1 MPISYSYFLEH
12 NLAEIILYCHLISLG
27 HKSTCNY
34 QFLSHSQVPATNI
47 HSFTVIMNKQTHFK
61 PFDTKFKIVFQHK
74 TVVTPC
80 EAPLIPTF
88 GLRFCDFASI
98 TQASIN
104 NKFLIGICPC
114 TFFWTNVI
122 YWLLSDLTSSYLFTK
137 CRCRRRHHLDEQ
149 ATQSIRAPIITE
161 TSTST
166 SSLTIFSNTLMP
178 NSWKYFF
185 VLRCFKFFF
194 LLLHFLHCNVHVF
207 PEAPNLNVLCG
218 LSTLINLSTTWN
230 STSRGCI
237 LLSYNFERPKL
248 SLVSYLNSLICL
260 VKQHVLLMKLCFP
273 LGEWPYICRVI
284 ETYVV
289 MLYSYSLEIF

>member
-1 MPISYSYFLEH
+1 MPISYSYFLEP

-88 GLRFCDFASI
+88 RLRFCDFASI

-104 NKFLIGICPC
+104 NEFLIGICPC

-149 ATQSIRAPIITE
+149 ATQFHKGTNYYRNIDIE
-161 TSTST
+161 
-166 SSLTIFSNTLMP
+166 LD
-178 NSWKYFF
+178 
-185 VLRCFKFFF
+185 
-194 LLLHFLHCNVHVF
+194 
-207 PEAPNLNVLCG
+207 NL
-218 LSTLINLSTTWN
+218 
-230 STSRGCI
+230 
-237 LLSYNFERPKL
+237 
-248 SLVSYLNSLICL
+248 
-260 VKQHVLLMKLCFP
+260 Q
-273 LGEWPYICRVI
+273 
-284 ETYVV
+284 
-289 MLYSYSLEIF
+289 